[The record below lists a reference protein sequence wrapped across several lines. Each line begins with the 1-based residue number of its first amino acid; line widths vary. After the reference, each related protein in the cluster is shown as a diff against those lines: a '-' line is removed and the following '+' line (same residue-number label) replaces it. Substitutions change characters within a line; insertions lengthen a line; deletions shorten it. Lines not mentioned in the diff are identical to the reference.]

1 MYENDKQ
8 KAKNHLKNS
17 CNEIIKDLI
26 EDLNFTDEE
35 KQLIIYRYIQY
46 QYKWWICRKLH
57 VQTTKYN
64 DIHNSILIKLST
76 YLHLQRT

>member
-8 KAKNHLKNS
+8 KAKIYLKNS

-35 KQLIIYRYIQY
+35 K
-46 QYKWWICRKLH
+46 KA
-57 VQTTKYN
+57 YN
-64 DIHNSILIKLST
+64 V
-76 YLHLQRT
+76 